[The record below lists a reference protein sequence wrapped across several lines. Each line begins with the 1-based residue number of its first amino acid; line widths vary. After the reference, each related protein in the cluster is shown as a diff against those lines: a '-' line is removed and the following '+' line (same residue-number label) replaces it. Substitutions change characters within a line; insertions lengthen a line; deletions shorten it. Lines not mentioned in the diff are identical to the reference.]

1 MKSILRIMIIAIIAG
16 LSLFGCSGNRPEG
29 LEIVDGRLP
38 PCPNRPNCVSSQSD
52 DPAHRIPP
60 IPYAGERG
68 QAMDRLEAVI
78 RGMPRTAI
86 VRRDEESLQVEFKTR
101 VMGFVD
107 DALFYF
113 DDAEKTIH
121 VRSASRIGYSD
132 LGVNRKRIEEIRK
145 RLLNPQ

>member
-1 MKSILRIMIIAIIAG
+1 
-16 LSLFGCSGNRPEG
+16 
-29 LEIVDGRLP
+29 
-38 PCPNRPNCVSSQSD
+38 
-52 DPAHRIPP
+52 
-60 IPYAGERG
+60 
-68 QAMDRLEAVI
+68 MDRLEAVI

-132 LGVNRKRIEEIRK
+132 LGVNRKRIEEIRTQ
-145 RLLNPQ
+145 LLKSQ